1 MKTLILPLLAVW
13 FSAQSQ
19 AYAEEELNVL
29 AAREHAM
36 MRSPSA
42 LNGSKVWDRARQHQ
56 QAATELGR
64 HIQSLAKPN
73 ALTKLL
79 NTPPPTQ
86 NPDRA
91 PKGVMVFVSLTMP
104 SPSLKQLL
112 KQSERTG
119 VPMVIRGVLPKG
131 FPATTARISQLI
143 GIHRKK
149 PIQAGFSI
157 SPEWFRRFNVER
169 VPAFVSV
176 KAGRCLLKQACNP
189 KDYDIVYGNLSL
201 YQALEVLTQGDTG
214 ENARELLKRLEQ

>member
-1 MKTLILPLLAVW
+1 MKTLVLPLLAVW
-13 FSAQSQ
+13 ISAQCQ
-19 AYAEEELNVL
+19 AYSEQALNVL
-29 AAREHAM
+29 AEQEPAKVPAPPRHNA
-36 MRSPSA
+36 SQ
-42 LNGSKVWDRARQHQ
+42 VWDKARQHQ
-56 QAATELGR
+56 QATTELGR
-64 HIQSLAKPN
+64 HMQSLAKPN
-73 ALTKLL
+73 ALTELL

-104 SPSLKQLL
+104 STSLTQLL

-119 VPMVIRGVLPKG
+119 VPMVIRGVLPQG

-143 GIHRKK
+143 GIHRKQ

-157 SPEWFRRFNVER
+157 SPEWFRQFNVER

-176 KAGRCLLKQACNP
+176 KADRCLPKQPCTP

-214 ENARELLKRLEQ
+214 ENARELLKRLQQ